1 MKRMNIWM
9 LSALLALPASAQ
21 KITTQHEVVDC
32 GQVVF
37 SKPVTAEF
45 VLKND
50 GRKPLVINNVLKSCG
65 CTEVDYP
72 KTSIA
77 AGESFVIKAVYDA
90 KQMGTFTKQ
99 VCLYTNADEEPFILS
114 MRGKV
119 VGSVVDFAGSYDE
132 MLGVIKSDA
141 QEVEFDDVNRG
152 DRPVQRIH
160 IFNPTDELL
169 EPVVMHLPYYLH
181 AFVSPSKVAPRHS
194 AEISFVLDSKKLR
207 DLGLNQTSVYLGERP
222 GDKIAPEKE
231 IVVSAVLLPGFEN
244 MTPAKK
250 ALAPKI
256 EMSATDLNLG
266 RFNGKKKLKGEIL
279 ITNKGKSEL
288 DIRSMQMFTMGLQ
301 VNLKKSKIQPGETV
315 KMKVT
320 AVAADL
326 KKSRVRHPRI
336 LMITND
342 PDHAKVV
349 VKINVQ

>member
-1 MKRMNIWM
+1 
-9 LSALLALPASAQ
+9 
-21 KITTQHEVVDC
+21 
-32 GQVVF
+32 
-37 SKPVTAEF
+37 
-45 VLKND
+45 
-50 GRKPLVINNVLKSCG
+50 
-65 CTEVDYP
+65 
-72 KTSIA
+72 
-77 AGESFVIKAVYDA
+77 
-90 KQMGTFTKQ
+90 
-99 VCLYTNADEEPFILS
+99 

-169 EPVVMHLPYYLH
+169 EPVVMHLPSYLH

-266 RFNGKKKLKGEIL
+266 SFNGKKKLKGEIL

-336 LMITND
+336 LIITND

-349 VKINVQ
+349 VKIYVQ

>member
-37 SKPVTAEF
+37 NKPVTAEF
-45 VLKND
+45 MLKND
-50 GRKPLVINNVLKSCG
+50 GHKPLVINNVLKSCG

-72 KTSIA
+72 KTGIA

-99 VCLYTNADEEPFILS
+99 VCLYTNAGEDPFILS

-169 EPVVMHLPYYLH
+169 EPVVMHLPSYLH

-222 GDKIAPEKE
+222 GDRIAPEKE

-244 MTPAKK
+244 MTPTKK

-266 RFNGKKKLKGEIL
+266 SFKGKKKLKGEIL

>member
-37 SKPVTAEF
+37 RKPVTAEF

-50 GRKPLVINNVLKSCG
+50 GHKPLVINNVLKSCG

-72 KTSIA
+72 KTGIA

-99 VCLYTNADEEPFILS
+99 VCLYTNAGEDPFILS

-169 EPVVMHLPYYLH
+169 EPVVMHLPPYLH

-222 GDKIAPEKE
+222 GDRIAPEKE

-244 MTPAKK
+244 MTPTKK

-266 RFNGKKKLKGEIL
+266 SFKGKKKLKGEIL

>member
-1 MKRMNIWM
+1 
-9 LSALLALPASAQ
+9 
-21 KITTQHEVVDC
+21 
-32 GQVVF
+32 
-37 SKPVTAEF
+37 
-45 VLKND
+45 
-50 GRKPLVINNVLKSCG
+50 
-65 CTEVDYP
+65 
-72 KTSIA
+72 
-77 AGESFVIKAVYDA
+77 
-90 KQMGTFTKQ
+90 MGTFTKQ

-169 EPVVMHLPYYLH
+169 EPVVMHLPPYLH

-266 RFNGKKKLKGEIL
+266 SFNGKKKLKGEIL

-326 KKSRVRHPRI
+326 KNRVSDT
-336 LMITND
+336 L
-342 PDHAKVV
+342 VSS
-349 VKINVQ
+349 

>member
-37 SKPVTAEF
+37 RKPVTAEF

-50 GRKPLVINNVLKSCG
+50 GHKPLVINNVLKSCG

-72 KTSIA
+72 KTGIA

-99 VCLYTNADEEPFILS
+99 VCLYTNAGEDPFILS

-169 EPVVMHLPYYLH
+169 EPVVMHLPPYLH

-244 MTPAKK
+244 MTPTKK

-266 RFNGKKKLKGEIL
+266 SFNGKKKQKGEIL